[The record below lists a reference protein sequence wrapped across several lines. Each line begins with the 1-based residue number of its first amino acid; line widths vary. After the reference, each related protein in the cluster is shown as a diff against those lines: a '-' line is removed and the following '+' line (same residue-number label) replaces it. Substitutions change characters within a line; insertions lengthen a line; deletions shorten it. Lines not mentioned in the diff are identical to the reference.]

1 MIAPLPPDEA
11 QRLQSLRDYHV
22 LDTLPEAA
30 FDDLTLLAAHICQ
43 TPIALISLVDES
55 RQWFKSRHGIDAD
68 ETPRDIA
75 FCSHAI
81 LQKDTIMEVPD
92 AQADPRFADNA
103 LVTGAPHIRFY
114 AGAPLI
120 ARDGQALGT
129 LCVIDRKPHQLD
141 ADQAAALK
149 ALSRQVVTQLE
160 LRRQNADLQKS
171 EQETERL
178 LILAEKS
185 RAELLSVIED
195 EQQAGSQLRE
205 SEVRFRE
212 LAENID
218 EVFWITDPLGQQL
231 LYVSPAYEIVW
242 HRTCASLYAS
252 PHNWLDTI
260 HPDDHPQ
267 VVAAVKGQASG
278 DYDETYRI
286 LRPDGSIRWIHDRAY
301 LVRDAQGQTIRIV
314 GTAMD
319 ITESKNLE
327 AQYLRIQRME
337 SIGTLAGGIAHD
349 LNNVLAPI
357 MMSIEL
363 LKMQEKNPLRL
374 SMLTTIEGS
383 AKRGADM
390 VKQVLSFARGVEG
403 QQLEVQVGHLL
414 REIEKI
420 ANETFLK
427 NIQVRCDVSAEL
439 WLVKGDPTQL
449 HQVLLNLCV
458 NARDAM
464 LNGGTLTLTSSNV
477 MLDEQ
482 YAAMNIE
489 AKPGPHVCIVV
500 GDTGTGMPPEVIE
513 RIFEP
518 FFTTKEL
525 GKGTGLG
532 LSTTIAIIKSHGGF
546 VKVQSRVGVGTQFH
560 VYLPAQMEPA
570 AEDVAAAP
578 VGLPLGNGE
587 LLLVIDDEAS
597 VRQITG
603 QTLEAFGYRVLL
615 ASDGVEATSI
625 YASRKE
631 EIALVLTDMMMP
643 VMDGPTTILVLM
655 RINPEIRIIAASG
668 LSANGMEAKATNA
681 GVKHFIPKPYTAETL
696 LKTIRGVLGE
706 PVVIHAEQW
715 KFCHDQQRGRVSFKS
730 TGFGQAQWRH

>member
-1 MIAPLPPDEA
+1 MRAPLPTGEA
-11 QRLQSLRDYHV
+11 QRLQSLRDYNV

-30 FDDLTLLAAHICQ
+30 FDDLTLLAAQICQ

-55 RQWFKSRHGIDAD
+55 RQWFKSRHGLDAD
-68 ETPRDIA
+68 ETSREMA
-75 FCSHAI
+75 FCAHAI
-81 LQKDTIMEVPD
+81 LQKDTVMEVPD
-92 AQADPRFADNA
+92 ALTDPRFVDNA
-103 LVTGAPHIRFY
+103 LVTGEPHIRFY

-141 ADQAAALK
+141 AAQAAALS
-149 ALSRQVVTQLE
+149 ALSRHVVTQLE
-160 LRRQNADLQKS
+160 LRRQNAALQKS

-178 LILAEKS
+178 LTLAEKS
-185 RAELLSVIED
+185 RAALLSVIED
-195 EQQAGSQLRE
+195 EQQASRQLRE
-205 SEVRFRE
+205 SEARFRE

-218 EVFWITDPLGQQL
+218 EVFWVTDPLKQQI
-231 LYVSPAYEIVW
+231 LYISPAYETIW
-242 HRTCASLYAS
+242 QRTCASLYAA
-252 PHNWLDTI
+252 PGNWLEAI
-260 HPDDHPQ
+260 HPDDRPQ
-267 VVAAVKGQASG
+267 VMAALEGQASG

-286 LRPDGSIRWIHDRAY
+286 LRPDGSVQWIHERAY
-301 LVRDAQGQTIRIV
+301 PVRDEQGQTVRIV

-319 ITESKNLE
+319 ITASKNLE
-327 AQYLRIQRME
+327 EQCLRIQRME

-363 LKMQEKNPLRL
+363 LKMQEKNPMRL
-374 SMLTTIEGS
+374 SVLTTIEGS
-383 AKRGADM
+383 AKRGAEM
-390 VKQVLSFARGVEG
+390 VNQVLSFARGVEG

-414 REIEKI
+414 REIKKI

-427 NIQVRCDVSAEL
+427 NIHVSCDVPSEL
-439 WLVKGDPTQL
+439 WVVKGDPTQL

-464 LNGGTLTLTSSNV
+464 PSGGRLSLAASNL

-482 YAAMNIE
+482 YAGMNIE
-489 AKPGPHVCIVV
+489 AKPGPHVCIQVE
-500 GDTGTGMPPEVIE
+500 DSGTGMPQEVVE

-546 VKVQSRVGVGTQFH
+546 VRVYSDVGMGTRFH
-560 VYLPAQMEPA
+560 IYLPAQTEPGAVGPEA
-570 AEDVAAAP
+570 AEP
-578 VGLPLGNGE
+578 ELPRGNGE
-587 LLLVIDDEAS
+587 LVLVIDDEAA
-597 VRQITG
+597 VRQITR

-615 ASDGVEATSI
+615 ASEGVEATTI
-625 YASRKE
+625 YATRQQ
-631 EIALVLTDMMMP
+631 EIDVVLTDMMMP
-643 VMDGPTTILVLM
+643 LMDGPTTIMVLLRM
-655 RINPEIRIIAASG
+655 KPELRIIAASG
-668 LSANGMEAKATNA
+668 LNANGMVAKATSA

-696 LKTIRGVLGE
+696 LKTLREVLTE
-706 PVVIHAEQW
+706 NPI
-715 KFCHDQQRGRVSFKS
+715 S
-730 TGFGQAQWRH
+730 